1 MPTQNAWGLTYR
13 PAHRKLV
20 ALASERA
27 EQFWK
32 RHALRVAAA
41 CPGHAGRPST
51 NPVSDKR
58 DQELDKGPSLPS
70 EQPH

>member
-20 ALASERA
+20 ALAPERA

-32 RHALRVAAA
+32 RHAKGFPKDEAERLIEEYTVVR
-41 CPGHAGRPST
+41 
-51 NPVSDKR
+51 KR
-58 DQELDKGPSLPS
+58 NHSASGKN
-70 EQPH
+70 